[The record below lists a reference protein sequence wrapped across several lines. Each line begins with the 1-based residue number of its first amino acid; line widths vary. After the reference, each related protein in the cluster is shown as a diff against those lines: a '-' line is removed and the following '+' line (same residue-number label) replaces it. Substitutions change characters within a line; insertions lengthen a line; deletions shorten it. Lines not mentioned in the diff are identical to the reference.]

1 MLFSEIMSM
10 KLKQG
15 SDLKE
20 LLIDSQKRVNTTLNQ
35 AIEREWVTIL
45 IMGLL
50 GLAFDIMM
58 RWIIGKTIPWR
69 GKG

>member
-1 MLFSEIMSM
+1 
-10 KLKQG
+10 
-15 SDLKE
+15 
-20 LLIDSQKRVNTTLNQ
+20 
-35 AIEREWVTIL
+35 
-45 IMGLL
+45 MGLL